1 MSGGR
6 EFELREI
13 VALNLDDLAI
23 RDLERLGFG
32 VIEGTELAAL
42 TGRIDRL
49 RLPPGLSEA
58 RAVELAQQTAPA
70 ASFDLNTLYSPRN
83 QPDCDSNCLAEEL
96 MSWNSSA
103 ARCGYGLRVGMI
115 DTAVA
120 PDHPS
125 LRAAELTTRIFR
137 GRDRLSSA
145 AEHGTAVASLL
156 VGASDSGVPGLLPK
170 ALLFAADAFHARDDG
185 DRADTLDLIRALD
198 WLITEQVAVINMSFS
213 GGANELLATAVEQ
226 SAQLGVI
233 LVGAAGDRLNGKVE
247 TFPAAYEAVVA
258 VTAVDSRLRP
268 YRAAAR
274 GAYLAFAAPG
284 VDVPLARAGGG
295 TVVQT
300 GTSFAAPFVSAAF
313 ALLRGSDRDGDSE
326 TARALLR
333 DAARDLGPPGRDPI
347 FGWGL
352 VRVPT
357 TLRCGT

>member
-1 MSGGR
+1 
-6 EFELREI
+6 
-13 VALNLDDLAI
+13 
-23 RDLERLGFG
+23 
-32 VIEGTELAAL
+32 
-42 TGRIDRL
+42 
-49 RLPPGLSEA
+49 
-58 RAVELAQQTAPA
+58 
-70 ASFDLNTLYSPRN
+70 
-83 QPDCDSNCLAEEL
+83 
-96 MSWNSSA
+96 
-103 ARCGYGLRVGMI
+103 
-115 DTAVA
+115 
-120 PDHPS
+120 
-125 LRAAELTTRIFR
+125 
-137 GRDRLSSA
+137 
-145 AEHGTAVASLL
+145 
-156 VGASDSGVPGLLPK
+156 
-170 ALLFAADAFHARDDG
+170 
-185 DRADTLDLIRALD
+185 
-198 WLITEQVAVINMSFS
+198 MSFS

-357 TLRCGT
+357 TLRCGTYTSERSAGGEVREADGSGGLRRRVKRDDVKPRRPLSHRTPGQKDPPGGPPYPRPKWSRAAESSPPGRIRGAAPLPPGDTRAPVIQGSVGKTLDLARHPRFGGRSTGSLQADRRPSSGPNPRDRASLSPCSTIRRRQESSLPPPPR